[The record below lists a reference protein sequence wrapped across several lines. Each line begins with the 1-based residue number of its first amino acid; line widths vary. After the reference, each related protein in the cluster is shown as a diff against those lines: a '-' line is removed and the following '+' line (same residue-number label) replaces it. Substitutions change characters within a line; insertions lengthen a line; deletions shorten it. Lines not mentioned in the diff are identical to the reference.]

1 MISQLNFMT
10 GIKLS
15 FYQYQAKLELTCE
28 LCVQLDCSLTE
39 KLLAAALPRVS
50 ISCDQESFN
59 Y

>member
-1 MISQLNFMT
+1 MT